1 MLRFDSMN
9 NTLTNLPDLA
19 TLEQA
24 LGLAKQIETLYA
36 KLHAALSPTATAKRK
51 YATRKT
57 NYWTPERRLAKA
69 RQMRRWHRKN
79 GGAR

>member
-1 MLRFDSMN
+1 MN

-19 TLEQA
+19 ALEQA

-36 KLHAALSPTATAKRK
+36 KLHAALSPATPKRK

-57 NYWTPERRLAKA
+57 NWWTPERRAAKA
-69 RQMRRWHRKN
+69 RQMRRWHREN
-79 GGAR
+79 GG